1 MNGVVLISGNGSNLQ
16 SIIDNASG
24 IDLNI
29 SCVISSNSDAYGLK
43 RAEKAGI
50 ATAVI
55 DHQLFDSRFKADK
68 EIMKVIDD
76 SRAVVIILAGYLRIL
91 SPEFIEKYIGKI
103 LNIHPSLLPKF
114 KGLNT
119 HQRAIDA
126 AEKIHGASVHF
137 VTEELDGGPVIAQSS
152 VEIDSTDNAKSLA
165 SKVLNIEHVL
175 YPKTIR
181 WYTQGRIKLIGDNSV
196 QLDGQII

>member
-1 MNGVVLISGNGSNLQ
+1 MNGVVMISGNGSNLQ
-16 SIIDNASG
+16 SIIDNTPE

-50 ATAVI
+50 PTAVI
-55 DHQLFDSRFKADK
+55 DYKLFDSRFKADK

-76 SRAVVIILAGYLRIL
+76 SRAEVIILAGYMRIL
-91 SPEFIEKYIGKI
+91 SSEFIDRYLGKI

-126 AEKIHGASVHF
+126 SEKIHGATVHF
-137 VTEELDGGPVIAQSS
+137 VTKELDGGPVIAQTS
-152 VEIDSTDNAKSLA
+152 VKIESKDNAKSLA
-165 SKVLNIEHVL
+165 SKVLTKEHDL
-175 YPKTIR
+175 YSKIIHR
-181 WYTQGRIKLIGDNSV
+181 YAQGRIKLINNNDV
-196 QLDGQII
+196 QLDGQLI

>member
-1 MNGVVLISGNGSNLQ
+1 MNGVVLISGGGSNLQ
-16 SIIDNASG
+16 SIIDNASA
-24 IDLNI
+24 IDLDI
-29 SCVISSNSDAYGLK
+29 ICAISSNADAYGLK

-50 ATAVI
+50 TTAVI
-55 DHQLFDSRFKADK
+55 EHQLFDSRLTADK

-76 SRAVVIILAGYLRIL
+76 SKAEVIILAGYMRIL
-91 SPEFIEKYIGKI
+91 SSEFIDKYIGKI

-137 VTEELDGGPVIAQSS
+137 VTKELDGGPVIAQSI

-165 SKVLNIEHVL
+165 SKVLNKEHVL
-175 YPKTIR
+175 SPKTIR
-181 WYTQGRIKLIGDNSV
+181 WYTQGRIKLINNNSV

>member
-29 SCVISSNSDAYGLK
+29 CCVISSNSDAYGLK

>member
-1 MNGVVLISGNGSNLQ
+1 MNGVVLISGSGSNLQ
-16 SIIDNASG
+16 SIIDNAPE

-29 SCVISSNSDAYGLK
+29 SCVISSNADAYGLK

-50 ATAVI
+50 LITVI
-55 DHQLFDSRFKADK
+55 EHRLFDSKLTADQ

-76 SRAVVIILAGYLRIL
+76 YKAEVIILAGYMRIL
-91 SPEFIEKYIGKI
+91 SPEFIDKYLGKI

-165 SKVLNIEHVL
+165 SKVLKKEHVL
-175 YPKTIR
+175 YSKIIH
-181 WYTQGRIKLIGDNSV
+181 WYTQGRIKLIDNKSV